1 MDVTFNRVHLVGTY
15 GAFGT
20 ITRRRY
26 ELVIEGTDDPDP
38 APGSIWQAFE
48 FPAEPTDPR
57 GRPPQVV
64 PYHLRLDW
72 LLWLA
77 AMATVPTS
85 SHPWFGR
92 PMVRAAA
99 RRSPD
104 GGSRHPAAAAS

>member
-57 GRPPQVV
+57 RRPPQEVAD
-64 PYHLRLDW
+64 HLRLDW
-72 LLWLA
+72 LLWLRDHVGVVTGVVTGA
-77 AMATVPTS
+77 VTL
-85 SHPWFGR
+85 
-92 PMVRAAA
+92 
-99 RRSPD
+99 RSF
-104 GGSRHPAAAAS
+104 